1 VVGAVIFDMD
11 GVIIDSEPFH
21 FEVNK
26 RLFAALGITVSTGE
40 YEGFIGVSNTAM
52 WTAIKAKHG
61 LVQSVKD
68 LVALQVDGNIDF
80 MNSGR
85 VDCVPG
91 VLDLIN
97 GLKKERFLLGLASSS
112 PYTIIE
118 MVLNRFGI
126 RSVFDCVV
134 SGEDFKN
141 GKPAPDIFLKTAQV
155 LNVPPAQCVVIE
167 DATHGVQAA
176 KAAGMKCIGFNNP
189 NSPGQDLAPA
199 DMVVGDLKELSVQR
213 IRSKF

>member
-1 VVGAVIFDMD
+1 MD

-21 FEVNK
+21 YEVNK
-26 RLFAALGITVSTGE
+26 RLFASLGITVSTEE

-61 LVQSVKD
+61 LVYPVND

-80 MNSGR
+80 MKNGR
-85 VDCVPG
+85 VDAVAG

-97 GLKKERFLLGLASSS
+97 NLKREGFLLGLASSS

-118 MVLNRFGI
+118 MVLKRFSI
-126 RSVFDCVV
+126 RTAFDCVV

-141 GKPAPDIFLKTAQV
+141 GKPAPDIFLKTADL

-167 DATHGVQAA
+167 DATHGVAAA
-176 KAAGMKCIGFNNP
+176 KAARMKCVGFSNP
-189 NSPGQDLAPA
+189 NSPGQDFALA
-199 DMVVGDLKELSVQR
+199 DVVVSEINKLSVQQ
-213 IRSKF
+213 IRSMFNRT